1 MLPRPPHEPAG
12 RWSQRIRVPVRDP
25 GQGNG
30 CVSVGGLLCTRRDLT
45 RQRRYRFPT
54 WIARD
59 ASFGVRQP
67 CCRAHRTNRQGAGRS
82 AYGCRYVTLVKG
94 MDACRLVA
102 CSAHAVISPASVD
115 TASLPGLPVTHRLE
129 CGSHA
134 AAPTVLTIRCVVSRY
149 PSWSRGCR
157 VCS

>member
-67 CCRAHRTNRQGAGRS
+67 CCRAHRAHDPVRGKPLPLL
-82 AYGCRYVTLVKG
+82 VTG
-94 MDACRLVA
+94 MSGVF
-102 CSAHAVISPASVD
+102 VTIIESVR
-115 TASLPGLPVTHRLE
+115 HE
-129 CGSHA
+129 
-134 AAPTVLTIRCVVSRY
+134 
-149 PSWSRGCR
+149 
-157 VCS
+157 